1 MHAFVTYFRPVSLP
15 INGSPPHDRVPIF
28 RVGNLK
34 RERKRYPLVVSRFS
48 PSPFFITLNSKNIF
62 SLKFARVCLYTRA
75 ARRVRIR
82 GKLGGNPSLYSWSE
96 RVAWKGDLQS
106 PRSNE
111 SQSISRRV
119 LVACSTSYNATVSD
133 SYRFRHFRGMRTLS
147 SRAFNNSIRRSF
159 LSLSECFNSK
169 RRDLEPLIRL
179 LIGTNRS
186 RVSFHYTRTII
197 PYHSKMEFRDGG
209 KIKKKIKRGRKNWK
223 NYGLTTVKVTLAL
236 RRNVNRDRVVG
247 RRRF

>member
-1 MHAFVTYFRPVSLP
+1 MFVHACGKASKDSGKIGWKSVALFLERASSVERR
-15 INGSPPHDRVPIF
+15 SP
-28 RVGNLK
+28 
-34 RERKRYPLVVSRFS
+34 ES
-48 PSPFFITLNSKNIF
+48 
-62 SLKFARVCLYTRA
+62 
-75 ARRVRIR
+75 
-82 GKLGGNPSLYSWSE
+82 
-96 RVAWKGDLQS
+96 
-106 PRSNE
+106 SNE

-147 SRAFNNSIRRSF
+147 SRALNNSIRRSF

>member
-1 MHAFVTYFRPVSLP
+1 MNVNGILSLFRV
-15 INGSPPHDRVPIF
+15 SPPPPFLLRSIRKIF
-28 RVGNLK
+28 
-34 RERKRYPLVVSRFS
+34 
-48 PSPFFITLNSKNIF
+48 F

-82 GKLGGNPSLYSWSE
+82 GKLGGNPSLYSWNE

-147 SRAFNNSIRRSF
+147 SRALNNSIRRSF
-159 LSLSECFNSK
+159 LSLSLSV
-169 RRDLEPLIRL
+169 LIPKGEISSL
-179 LIGTNRS
+179 
-186 RVSFHYTRTII
+186 
-197 PYHSKMEFRDGG
+197 
-209 KIKKKIKRGRKNWK
+209 
-223 NYGLTTVKVTLAL
+223 
-236 RRNVNRDRVVG
+236 
-247 RRRF
+247 

>member
-48 PSPFFITLNSKNIF
+48 LFYYARFVQFEKYLLFEIR
-62 SLKFARVCLYTRA
+62 ARVFVHACGKASKDSGKIGWKSVALFLERA
-75 ARRVRIR
+75 SSVERR
-82 GKLGGNPSLYSWSE
+82 
-96 RVAWKGDLQS
+96 S
-106 PRSNE
+106 PESSNE

-147 SRAFNNSIRRSF
+147 SRALNNSIRRSF
-159 LSLSECFNSK
+159 LSLSLSV
-169 RRDLEPLIRL
+169 LIPKGEISSL
-179 LIGTNRS
+179 
-186 RVSFHYTRTII
+186 
-197 PYHSKMEFRDGG
+197 
-209 KIKKKIKRGRKNWK
+209 
-223 NYGLTTVKVTLAL
+223 
-236 RRNVNRDRVVG
+236 
-247 RRRF
+247 

>member
-1 MHAFVTYFRPVSLP
+1 MNVNGILSLFC
-15 INGSPPHDRVPIF
+15 V
-28 RVGNLK
+28 
-34 RERKRYPLVVSRFS
+34 
-48 PSPFFITLNSKNIF
+48 SPFFITLDSSNSKNIF

-75 ARRVRIR
+75 ARIR

-147 SRAFNNSIRRSF
+147 SRALNNSIRRSF
-159 LSLSECFNSK
+159 LSLSLSV
-169 RRDLEPLIRL
+169 LIPKGEISSL
-179 LIGTNRS
+179 
-186 RVSFHYTRTII
+186 
-197 PYHSKMEFRDGG
+197 
-209 KIKKKIKRGRKNWK
+209 
-223 NYGLTTVKVTLAL
+223 
-236 RRNVNRDRVVG
+236 
-247 RRRF
+247 

>member
-1 MHAFVTYFRPVSLP
+1 MNVNGILSL
-15 INGSPPHDRVPIF
+15 F
-28 RVGNLK
+28 RV
-34 RERKRYPLVVSRFS
+34 
-48 PSPFFITLNSKNIF
+48 SPFFITLDSSNSKNIF

-147 SRAFNNSIRRSF
+147 SRALNNSIRRSF
-159 LSLSECFNSK
+159 LSLPLFFSECFNSK

>member
-1 MHAFVTYFRPVSLP
+1 MNVSSRCFAFLP
-15 INGSPPHDRVPIF
+15 
-28 RVGNLK
+28 L
-34 RERKRYPLVVSRFS
+34 PLFYYAQFEKYLLFEIR
-48 PSPFFITLNSKNIF
+48 
-62 SLKFARVCLYTRA
+62 ARVFVHACGKASKDSGKIGWKSVALFLERA
-75 ARRVRIR
+75 SSVERR
-82 GKLGGNPSLYSWSE
+82 
-96 RVAWKGDLQS
+96 S
-106 PRSNE
+106 PESSNE

-147 SRAFNNSIRRSF
+147 SRALNNSIRRSF

-169 RRDLEPLIRL
+169 RRDLEPLIRR

-197 PYHSKMEFRDGG
+197 PYHSKMEFRDGE